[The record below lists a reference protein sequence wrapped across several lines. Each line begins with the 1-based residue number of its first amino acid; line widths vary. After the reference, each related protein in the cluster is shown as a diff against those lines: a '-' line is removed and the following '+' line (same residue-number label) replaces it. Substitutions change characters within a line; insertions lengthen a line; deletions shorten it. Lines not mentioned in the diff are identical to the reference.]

1 MIGGDAM
8 RLARLARLAAT
19 GAAFA
24 VVVGGAVACDPIVN
38 PPPGG
43 GQVIQGSYRIGPFNL
58 APEGQPGSES
68 NANQGN
74 VPRPPGAFGMKSIN
88 FDVVDAAGNPVPHS
102 AVHLHHVL
110 LMNPARTSPFCNN
123 WSERF
128 AGAGSER
135 TPMSLPDPYAYMVGS
150 NERWN
155 ALWHL
160 MNTSDAPQQV
170 FIQYTVGY
178 QPGATAQ
185 NSRGVTPFFLDVTG
199 CGNSEYDVPGNGG
212 PGSVHTLSRTWS
224 APWEGYL
231 VTAGGHLHGG
241 GLDIAIRDEAD
252 GLECRMVANYDHQHP
267 HDAPGSITRC
277 PIHEHIG
284 TGQQVSVTSR
294 YDNSEPHQDVMG
306 IVLAYAWRGTQ

>member
-1 MIGGDAM
+1 M
-8 RLARLARLAAT
+8 RLARLARLATA
-19 GAAFA
+19 GAALALFA
-24 VVVGGAVACDPIVN
+24 AGAAACDPIVN

-43 GQVIQGSYRIGPFNL
+43 GQVVQGTFRIGPFNL
-58 APEGQPGSES
+58 SPEGQPGSES
-68 NANQGN
+68 NTSRAN
-74 VPRPPGAFGMKSIN
+74 VPRPSGTFGMKSIS
-88 FDVVDAAGNPVPHS
+88 FDLVDAAGNPVPHS

-110 LMNPARTSPFCNN
+110 LMNPARTSPFCTN

-128 AGAGSER
+128 AGSGSER
-135 TPMSLPDPYAYMVGS
+135 TPITLPDPYAYMVGS
-150 NERWN
+150 SERWN
-155 ALWHL
+155 ALWHI
-160 MNTSDAPQQV
+160 MNTSDAPQEV
-170 FIQYTVGY
+170 YIQYTVGY

-185 NSRGVTPFFLDVTG
+185 NTRGVTPFFLDVTG

-212 PGSVHTLSRTWS
+212 PGSVHTMSRTWS

-241 GLDIAIRDEAD
+241 GIDIAIRDDAD

-277 PIHEHIG
+277 PVHEHIG
-284 TGQQVSVTSR
+284 AGQPFTVTSR

-306 IVLAYAWRGTQ
+306 IVLAYGWRGTQ

>member
-1 MIGGDAM
+1 
-8 RLARLARLAAT
+8 
-19 GAAFA
+19 
-24 VVVGGAVACDPIVN
+24 
-38 PPPGG
+38 
-43 GQVIQGSYRIGPFNL
+43 
-58 APEGQPGSES
+58 
-68 NANQGN
+68 
-74 VPRPPGAFGMKSIN
+74 MKSIS
-88 FDVVDAAGNPVPHS
+88 FDVVDASGNPVPHS

-170 FIQYTVGY
+170 FIQYAVGY

-185 NSRGVTPFFLDVTG
+185 NTRGVTPFFLDVTG

-212 PGSVHTLSRTWS
+212 PGSVHTSSRTWS

-241 GLDIAIRDEAD
+241 GIDIAIRDEAD
-252 GLECRMVANYDHQHP
+252 GLECRMVANYEHQHP

-277 PIHEHIG
+277 PTHEHIG
-284 TGQQVSVTSR
+284 AGQQFTVTSR
-294 YDNSEPHQDVMG
+294 HDNSEPHQDVMG
-306 IVLAYAWRGTQ
+306 IVLAYAWRGTP